1 MRARSLFL
9 LVTCALAGCGGA
21 SAESPITVS
30 LGAPRTQVIHDL
42 EAKHRYCAKPEH
54 APSPNKTDVY
64 PRCDRPGAEWGES
77 WIAATYEEGRLVQL
91 KRYERFSDE
100 ARAIERWNQ
109 LIGERTKLAPASAEA
124 MAALRARPLE
134 PGTRSMQAFRV
145 DATTVVGVYLLT
157 PTAPENAS
165 ILEAIVQIK

>member
-1 MRARSLFL
+1 MRGRTLWV
-9 LVTCALAGCGGA
+9 LVVCALSACGGA

-54 APSPNKTDVY
+54 NPSPNKTDVY

-77 WIAATYEEGRLVQL
+77 WIAATYEEGKLVQL
-91 KRYERFSDE
+91 KRYERFSDD
-100 ARAIERWNQ
+100 ARALERWNQ

-124 MAALRARPLE
+124 TAALRARPLE
-134 PGTRSMQAFRV
+134 PGTKSMQAFRV

-165 ILEAIVQIK
+165 ILEAIIKLE